1 MTGSPLASWQ
11 PLPVLLQPLQLA
23 ARIPLPG
30 GTCAIDRT
38 LTAASL
44 PVVMGLLLLS
54 LLGLAWL
61 TRLRPHLP
69 AHLAVMALGVLFF
82 ELFTAPMWDNAHLG
96 RWAYL
101 YRDVSWILTLAWT
114 VLFLLVV
121 TLVDRLRPRWRAL
134 PRFAL
139 SLGLITAVTVP
150 AETVLVAAGIRGYA
164 PEVRDAAV
172 GGFSYGVPVAI
183 LYYVPVF
190 ASLVLGFYRYWSL
203 VIDGALLIPMRRIHW
218 RRGLL
223 LTTAVV
229 LLFELMVE
237 PMVVN
242 RGYPAWANVHRD
254 INLFMTGLWVL
265 VIALT
270 ALVVNRVYVLRPP
283 AFRMVLAVLVAT
295 AIALP
300 IEYGLFVTG
309 MRVYGPSATANFSGF
324 TIPVLQAPV
333 EIAFAIPCY
342 LALVL
347 ASIRYW
353 DLVIDN
359 RL

>member
-1 MTGSPLASWQ
+1 MTAGWPGQ
-11 PLPVLLQPLQLA
+11 PLSLLALS
-23 ARIPLPG
+23 PLPG
-30 GTCAIDRT
+30 GSCAVDRT
-38 LTAASL
+38 LTPASL
-44 PVVMGLLLLS
+44 PVVVGLLVLS

-61 TRLRPHLP
+61 TRLRPRLP
-69 AHLAVMALGVLFF
+69 AHLGLMVLGVLFF

-101 YRDVSWILTLAWT
+101 YRDVSWILTLAWS
-114 VLFLLVV
+114 VLFLLAVC
-121 TLVDRLRPRWRAL
+121 LVDRLLPRWRAL

-139 SLGLITAVTVP
+139 ALAVITAVTLPV
-150 AETVLVAAGIRGYA
+150 ETALVAAGIRSYA
-164 PEVRDAAV
+164 PEVRNAAL
-172 GGFSYGVPVAI
+172 GGFIHGVPVAI

-237 PMVVN
+237 PMVLN
-242 RGYPAWANVHRD
+242 RGFPAWANSYRD
-254 INLFMTGLWVL
+254 INLFMTGVWVL

-270 ALVVNRVYVLRPP
+270 ALVVNRVFVLRPP
-283 AFRMVLAVLVAT
+283 AFRMLLAVMVAT

-300 IEYGLFVTG
+300 IEYGLYVSG
-309 MRVYGPSATANFSGF
+309 MRVYGPSAVGNFSGF
-324 TIPVLQAPV
+324 MIPVLRAPV

-347 ASIRYW
+347 GTIRWW